1 MTQRHL
7 AFLSTDIKDF
17 LEMCTKELGE
27 TFSSTCTFP
36 RMSKVLMQHIYEMKV
51 KVEKMRRYGWLL
63 SPGKAATLLGKG
75 RVKAT
80 TVNIKD
86 LNLLCLLYWPSALI
100 FQTLKQE
107 QLHFKFQQ
115 HNFITTSS
123 LSQTS

>member
-27 TFSSTCTFP
+27 IFSSTCTFP

-51 KVEKMRRYGWLL
+51 KVEMMRRYGWLL
-63 SPGKAATLLGKG
+63 SPGKAATLLEKG

-80 TVNIKD
+80 T
-86 LNLLCLLYWPSALI
+86 YS
-100 FQTLKQE
+100 
-107 QLHFKFQQ
+107 
-115 HNFITTSS
+115 
-123 LSQTS
+123 